1 MLMEGS
7 MMVADEAARQAAVDR
22 LDLPAKRWDERLQQ
36 IAERAADIA
45 ETPIGAISV
54 VDRNRQWMIAK
65 RGPVDDEVPRALSF
79 CALAIHRPG
88 ETMVVPDATQ
98 DPRFAKNPFVSG
110 SPAVRFYVGI
120 PLVDR
125 AGYPLGALCVI
136 DHKPRDRMPDL
147 YELGALARQAE
158 RIFTQPN

>member
-1 MLMEGS
+1 MFMAGS
-7 MMVADEAARQAAVDR
+7 MIGTDETARQAAVDR
-22 LDLPAKRWDERLQQ
+22 LDLPSKRWDERLQR

-45 ETPIGAISV
+45 GTPIGAISV
-54 VDRNRQWMIAK
+54 VDRARQWMIAK
-65 RGPVDDEVPRALSF
+65 RGAVADEVPRALSF

-88 ETMVVPDATQ
+88 EAMIVPDAAQ
-98 DPRFAKNPFVSG
+98 DPRFATNPFVTG

-136 DHKPRDRMPDL
+136 DHAPRNQMPDL
-147 YELGALARQAE
+147 YELGALAREAE
-158 RIFTQPN
+158 RIVERPN